1 MKPRLLFFIREAFPT
16 FRPDV
21 VDLFGRYL
29 PQCGVYSDL
38 VAVSVEDAEWG
49 GGRVFA
55 RPLRGRFP
63 RWIARFRLA
72 FDLFDLARG
81 EYMGIQVRDCILEAG
96 IGLLAAHWHRKPFYY
111 WMSFPFPESWL
122 EHGVPGASPG
132 IGTGRRLLWRLQGHI
147 AAWLLYRTILPRVD
161 HAFVQSEAMRQA
173 LARRGIAQERM
184 TAVPMGVAI
193 PEAVVEVPPQ
203 DAQRLAGRRVVVY
216 LGVIYTQR
224 NSEVMFQAMNLVRRE
239 IPEALL
245 LVVGDAETPSEKAWF
260 EQLIGN
266 EGLQD
271 HVWITGWLPRGQ
283 AWGYMRHAEIG
294 VSAFARTPVFE
305 VASPTK
311 IGEYLACGI
320 PVVANDQPD
329 QAYLLRETGG
339 GLCVPLTAEGFA
351 EGILKLLRDPEWAR
365 RMGRSGQNAILR
377 LRGYEV
383 IARELA
389 RRYRHLAAENRS

>member
-1 MKPRLLFFIREAFPT
+1 MKPRLLFLIREAFPT

-21 VDLFGRYL
+21 ADLFGYYL
-29 PQCGVYSDL
+29 PRQGVDSDL
-38 VAVSVEDAEWG
+38 VAVQVEDAEWG

-55 RPLRGRFP
+55 RPFRGRFP
-63 RWIARFRLA
+63 RWMVRFRLA
-72 FDLFDLARG
+72 FNLFALARG
-81 EYMGIQVRDCILEAG
+81 EYTGIQVRDCILEAE
-96 IGLLAAHWHRKPFYY
+96 IGLLAARWRRKPFYY
-111 WMSFPFPESWL
+111 WLSFPFPESWL
-122 EHGVPGASPG
+122 ELGTAGTSPG
-132 IGTGRRLLWRLQGHI
+132 IGKGRRLLWRLQGHI
-147 AAWLLYRTILPRVD
+147 AAWLLYRLILPRAD
-161 HAFVQSEAMRQA
+161 HAFVQSEAMREA
-173 LARRGIAQERM
+173 LARRGIARERM

-193 PEAVVEVPPQ
+193 PNHVAEVPPRA
-203 DAQRLAGRRVVVY
+203 AQRLAGRRVVVH
-216 LGVIYTQR
+216 LGVIYAQR
-224 NSEVMFQAMNLVRRE
+224 NSEVMLQAMKRVRRE
-239 IPEALL
+239 VPEVLL

-260 EQLIGN
+260 ERLIES

-271 HVWITGWLPRGQ
+271 HVVITGWLPREQ
-283 AWGYMRHAEIG
+283 AWGYLRYGEIG
-294 VSAFARTPVFE
+294 VSALERTPVFE

-339 GLCVPLTAEGFA
+339 GLCVPLTPEGFA

-365 RMGRSGQNAILR
+365 QMGKSGQSAILR

-389 RRYRHLAAENRS
+389 RRYRCLAAENRR